1 MLTIDNIPEAPCRS
15 HMLDHAAKN
24 LLSRAETLEGV
35 VDRLTEVD
43 PNGPPPNRSVEN
55 EYFGKDKLEKETE
68 SALEGGERLEGQAVR
83 YIGFCEANAGVVEDG
98 RSKLR
103 RQEPERKLSLVEID
117 LRRRLYEFRTALER
131 LRKAMAEVRRVLA
144 KARAKQFPFG
154 KPREKLIYPDRFPDA
169 PGPKESVQSIPR
181 PGADGI
187 IDMGPQSRGSRGPGL
202 PPTPNPPRPWRTY
215 DG

>member
-1 MLTIDNIPEAPCRS
+1 MLTIDNIPEASCQP

-24 LLSRAETLEGV
+24 LLSRSGSLEGV
-35 VDRLTEVD
+35 VDHLTEVD
-43 PNGPPPNRSVEN
+43 PNGPPPNSSVEN
-55 EYFGKDKLEKETE
+55 EYFHKERLQEETE
-68 SALEGGERLEGQAVR
+68 RSLEGSERLEGQAVR

-98 RSKLR
+98 RSKLH

-117 LRRRLYEFRTALER
+117 LRRRIYEFRTALDG
-131 LRKAMAEVRRVLA
+131 LRKAMAEARRVLA
-144 KARAKQFPFG
+144 KAKAKQFPFG

-202 PPTPNPPRPWRTY
+202 PPTFNPPRPWRTH